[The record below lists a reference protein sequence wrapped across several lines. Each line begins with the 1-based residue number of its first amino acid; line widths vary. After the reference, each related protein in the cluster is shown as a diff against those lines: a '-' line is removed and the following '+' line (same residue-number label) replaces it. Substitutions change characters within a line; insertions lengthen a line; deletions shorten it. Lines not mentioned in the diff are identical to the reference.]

1 MMSGFKGIV
10 GVVAKDLE
18 KRLPK
23 QRATQRRK
31 LSELVGGVLVCGT
44 PNLMELSN
52 VLDRPT
58 NSAEA
63 RYNYVERFLKN
74 PLVRPEVV
82 MAAYAEDLLAR
93 LAKHQHTLVLMID
106 QSKVNATFEVLMVS
120 VRLRKR
126 AVPVF
131 WIVKETKGGIG
142 FSEQKALLEVV
153 QGWLPKGCSVML
165 AGDRFYG
172 TADLVGWCQSQEWKY
187 RLRLKGN
194 LWMYQDQGPDKT
206 LDQLKAEGKRALEK
220 ARFRSGMI
228 TPVGILHE
236 KGHKEPW
243 YIAMDSL
250 PNEYKTRDY
259 GLRWGIENMFSD
271 FKSRGFSLMQT
282 HIRVADRL
290 ERLILVLSI
299 ALHWAVSLGLTQ
311 EKQHQDHAEK
321 RGPKKPSDPNSP
333 FLNEAYASSE
343 DAASLINHQDLYGFV

>member
-1 MMSGFKGIV
+1 MSGFKGIV
-10 GVVAKDLE
+10 GAVARDLE
-18 KRLPK
+18 KRLPQ

-31 LSELVGGVLVCGT
+31 LSELVGGMLICQT

-58 NSAEA
+58 ESAEA

-74 PLVRPEVV
+74 PLVNTEVV
-82 MAAYAEDLLAR
+82 MAAYGEDLLAR

-106 QSKVNATFEVLMVS
+106 QSKVNALFEVLMDS

-126 AVPVF
+126 AVPLF
-131 WIVKETKGGIG
+131 WIVKGTKGGIG

-153 QGWLPKGCSVML
+153 CGWLPEGCRVML

-172 TADLVGWCQSQEWKY
+172 TADLVRWCQKQRWGY

-194 LWMYQDQGPDKT
+194 LCLYQDQGSDKT
-206 LDQLKAEGKRALEK
+206 LEQLKAEGKKTIER

-228 TPVGILHE
+228 THVGILHE
-236 KGHKEPW
+236 RGHEEPW

-271 FKSRGFSLMQT
+271 FKSRGFSLMET
-282 HIRVADRL
+282 HIRIGERL

-299 ALHWAVSLGLTQ
+299 ALHWAVSLGLSH
-311 EKQHQDHAEK
+311 EKEHQDHAEK
-321 RGPKKPSDPNSP
+321 RGPKKLRDLNSP
-333 FLNEAYASSE
+333 PLSEACASFE
-343 DAASLINHQDLYGFV
+343 DVASLINRRPLYGFI